1 MCAMPGAGIMDCGGL
16 QALAAGARVPEMV
29 VKVSKEGG
37 STENVSEVAL
47 RTINTLR
54 SFGHSFDYLDF
65 VPVLNQATKKEL
77 LATTPCSSPS
87 LSSRRKSSTV
97 PRPVLR
103 GSISQAPQASA
114 AATPEL
120 YRSLLALLCYVL
132 FHC

>member
-1 MCAMPGAGIMDCGGL
+1 MSK
-16 QALAAGARVPEMV
+16 RVVAPKM
-29 VKVSKEGG
+29 
-37 STENVSEVAL
+37 VAL
-47 RTINTLR
+47 RTINTLP

-120 YRSLLALLCYVL
+120 YRSLLALSAQNLSSRAACSSPTPPKAATRDTTSVAAAAAVAEL
-132 FHC
+132 